1 MMADVVPEDDLPSDK
16 REAVDRMAKFIT
28 IFHAPYFLQAFLPAA
43 APRLD
48 LQYWKDMI
56 EFRRYDSE
64 ISVEVQESISRHLW
78 YLTEELSVLSL
89 FDKQLD
95 NQCKTN
101 IATALLSHPKPL
113 SFAPQKP
120 VFPTLDR
127 LNSTIE
133 TFIGPR
139 SWLLFHLVGIDSC
152 WLNLPSEDWQ
162 NNAQF
167 QQIENIV
174 QDLAVTNDTAE
185 RAVKKVTDYANSAN
199 DGGQRGKIVEVVS
212 WHHAKMKGYSKKDL
226 ENVL

>member
-1 MMADVVPEDDLPSDK
+1 MVSPKTTLICASK
-16 REAVDRMAKFIT
+16 T
-28 IFHAPYFLQAFLPAA
+28 
-43 APRLD
+43 
-48 LQYWKDMI
+48 
-56 EFRRYDSE
+56 
-64 ISVEVQESISRHLW
+64 SIS
-78 YLTEELSVLSL
+78 S
-89 FDKQLD
+89 
-95 NQCKTN
+95 
-101 IATALLSHPKPL
+101 
-113 SFAPQKP
+113 
-120 VFPTLDR
+120 R

-185 RAVKKVTDYANSAN
+185 RAVKNVTDYANSAN

-212 WHHAKMKGYSKKDL
+212 WHHAKKKGYSKKDL